1 MMEQLIQKNA
11 ELVREIDALR
21 AKGEIHV
28 RNLSERFHVPT
39 DEAVKDWNDL
49 VESLKTFA
57 DGSALIPPS
66 AAGVQ

>member
-1 MMEQLIQKNA
+1 MMEQLIQEHA
-11 ELVREIDALR
+11 ELMREIDALR

-57 DGSALIPPS
+57 DGSALME
-66 AAGVQ
+66 ARHV